1 MEELS
6 SVLADSG
13 AYVNYRHL
21 SILVDIMTYKGY
33 LMSIDR
39 HGINRSEIGPLA
51 KCSFEETTDQLLK
64 AAMFGESDNMN
75 GVSANIML
83 GQVAPCG
90 TGLTEVLL
98 DESKLINM
106 MKDVEDDSED
116 EDVEEG
122 GDYQCVN
129 LKIKFNFDKI
139 NPFGRIIEK

>member
-1 MEELS
+1 
-6 SVLADSG
+6 
-13 AYVNYRHL
+13 
-21 SILVDIMTYKGY
+21 
-33 LMSIDR
+33 
-39 HGINRSEIGPLA
+39 
-51 KCSFEETTDQLLK
+51 
-64 AAMFGESDNMN
+64 MFGESDNMN

-122 GDYQCVN
+122 GDYQRVN